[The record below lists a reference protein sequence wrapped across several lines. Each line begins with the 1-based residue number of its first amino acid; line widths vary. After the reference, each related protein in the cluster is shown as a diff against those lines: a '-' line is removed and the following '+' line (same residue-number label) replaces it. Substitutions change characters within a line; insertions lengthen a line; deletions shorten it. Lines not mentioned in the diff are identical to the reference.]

1 MEHPAQVNV
10 KVRDLI
16 LDYALGASIVA
27 LLPIPHID
35 VLKAIALIVLD
46 FFLILILYL
55 LND

>member
-27 LLPIPHID
+27 LLPIPH
-35 VLKAIALIVLD
+35 
-46 FFLILILYL
+46 
-55 LND
+55 N